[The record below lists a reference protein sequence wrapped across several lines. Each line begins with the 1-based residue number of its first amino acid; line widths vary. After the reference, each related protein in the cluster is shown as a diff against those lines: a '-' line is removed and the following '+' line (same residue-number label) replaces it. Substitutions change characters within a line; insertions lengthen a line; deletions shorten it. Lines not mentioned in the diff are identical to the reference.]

1 MSKLSEFAQLITDPK
16 TRDAG
21 EMMFGAYKDYQRL
34 SLEENTKRVNIQA
47 EKEVAIAKIQAQK
60 DLLKSYLE
68 HTFGERR
75 QVIQET
81 FKTLDKA
88 LESNNMDVVSQAM
101 ESIQNI
107 VKETPLKQ
115 VDKLLQLANN
125 PNVEAIEFWL

>member
-1 MSKLSEFAQLITDPK
+1 MSNLSEFAQLITDPK

-21 EMMFGAYKDYQRL
+21 KMMFGAYQDYQRL

-81 FKTLDKA
+81 FNTLDKA

-125 PNVEAIEFWL
+125 PNVEAIEF